1 MERVALISRGEVPMS
16 SWYIPVSI
24 FHADDASLKEAKSA
38 VLTVSV
44 TTSVSPG
51 FKAFVLAKAFSSLA
65 GLLIFL
71 LLGAAS

>member
-1 MERVALISRGEVPMS
+1 
-16 SWYIPVSI
+16 
-24 FHADDASLKEAKSA
+24 
-38 VLTVSV
+38 VSV